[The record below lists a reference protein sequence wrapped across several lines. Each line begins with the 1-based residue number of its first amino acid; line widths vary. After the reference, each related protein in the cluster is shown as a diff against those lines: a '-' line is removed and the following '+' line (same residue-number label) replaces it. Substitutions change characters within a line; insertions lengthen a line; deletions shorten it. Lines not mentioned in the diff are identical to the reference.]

1 MNVTFP
7 HQLLAFLVY
16 GALVASAAGGV
27 LLLVL
32 LALDFKHERT
42 W

>member
-1 MNVTFP
+1 MSFSLTV
-7 HQLLAFLVY
+7 LIALIYGSLA
-16 GALVASAAGGV
+16 ASAAGGV

-32 LALDFKHERT
+32 LAFDLKNKRT